1 MKQQK
6 NINVIFNGK
15 QYFGIKEFD
24 IRHIVLF
31 IEPTLQGT
39 FSTNIPISSANYRTT
54 NPTKAKV
61 YILKN
66 SHWTTFEIYNDFGD
80 LSTMKIRNKLLNE
93 IEFAKQKAIEY
104 KLL

>member
-39 FSTNIPISSANYRTT
+39 FATNIPISSVDFRKVK
-54 NPTKAKV
+54 PTKAKV

-66 SHWTTFEIYNDFGD
+66 SHWTTFNIYNDFGD
-80 LSTMKIRNKLLNE
+80 LSTMKIRNSLSIE

-104 KLL
+104 ELI